1 MKSGVPIVSS
11 RQLAFHW
18 RISRCLV
25 LSLCLASLGLAEV
38 SPKVQWKNQRL
49 SVSVERA
56 SLSQVLQEVAQQTHI
71 QTLGL
76 DQLKRK
82 DKMVSAQFVAL
93 PLDDALKRLLVNVNY
108 ALVRYATPPKGNPSG
123 LVLVVEKQGGKS
135 SNPTTS
141 GGMRPDEEGR
151 AAQAERPE
159 PQTSGVQ
166 LKDER
171 ERQAGVERAGSETGG
186 IQLED
191 EAAEAAQARSG
202 RSGIQPAGDDRTR

>member
-1 MKSGVPIVSS
+1 MKSGVPIVSF

-49 SVSVERA
+49 SVNVERA

-93 PLDDALKRLLVNVNY
+93 SLDDALKRLLVNVNY
-108 ALVRYATPPKGNPSG
+108 ALVRYATPQKGNPSG
-123 LVLVVEKQGGKS
+123 LVLVVEGQGGKS
-135 SNPTTS
+135 SNPTTPR
-141 GGMRPDEEGR
+141 GMRPDEEER
-151 AAQAERPE
+151 AAQAVRPE

-171 ERQAGVERAGSETGG
+171 ERQAGAERSGSDTGG

-191 EAAEAAQARSG
+191 EAAEATQARSG
-202 RSGIQPAGDDRTR
+202 SSGIQPAGDDR

>member
-1 MKSGVPIVSS
+1 MVSFRKLS
-11 RQLAFHW
+11 FLW
-18 RISRCLV
+18 RISRYLV
-25 LSLCLASLGLAEV
+25 LSLCLASLGSAEV

-56 SLSQVLQEVAQQTHI
+56 SLSKVLQEVAQQTHI

-76 DQLKRK
+76 EQLKRK

-93 PLDDALKRLLVNVNY
+93 PLDDALKKLLVNVNY
-108 ALVRYATPPKGNPSG
+108 ALVRYAIPQKGNPSG
-123 LVLVVEKQGGKS
+123 LVLVVEGQGGKS
-135 SNPTTS
+135 SNPTTP
-141 GGMRPDEEGR
+141 GGMRPDEEER
-151 AAQAERPE
+151 AAQAVRPE

-171 ERQAGVERAGSETGG
+171 ERQMGAERPGSEMGG

-191 EAAEAAQARSG
+191 EAAEAAHSSSG
-202 RSGIQPAGDDRTR
+202 SSGIRPAGDDR